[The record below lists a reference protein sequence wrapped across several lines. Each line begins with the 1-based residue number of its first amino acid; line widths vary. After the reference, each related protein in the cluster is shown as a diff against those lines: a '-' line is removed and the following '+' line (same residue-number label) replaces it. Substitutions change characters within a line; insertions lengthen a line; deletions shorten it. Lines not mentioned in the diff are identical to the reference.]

1 MQRYWE
7 PLTAEDVSS
16 LVHIGHVQDDVSKT
30 GVTVLWFPNGATIG
44 CDVSGGGPAS
54 RETTLASPL
63 TANNPVNAVVLSG
76 GSAFGLAASD
86 GVVQCLEEQGIG
98 FDTGAAVVPL
108 VCQSC
113 IYDLGYGDA
122 SVRPDRKMG
131 YEACRIA
138 LKGTSAEVGNVGAGT
153 GATVGKICGMQRAS
167 KAGFGFAAYKIGE
180 LRIAA
185 AVVVNALGDVTDP
198 RTGER
203 LAGVH
208 SPDRL
213 RFSDTL
219 EELLQIAEVSFHR
232 RTNTTIGCVVTNAAL
247 QKAEAGKLA
256 SMTRAAYARCIR
268 PVGTLADGD
277 TIYAAA
283 TGEIQTDL
291 SVLGAFS
298 SKVMEEAICC
308 AVRSASISESEY
320 LREVR

>member
-1 MQRYWE
+1 MQIYWK
-7 PLTAEDVSS
+7 PLTAEDISS
-16 LVHIGHVQDDVSKT
+16 LVHIGHVQNDAAKT
-30 GVTVLWFPNGATIG
+30 GVTVLWFPNGATMG

-54 RETTLASPL
+54 RETTLASPM
-63 TANNPVNAVVLSG
+63 TADNPINAVVLSG
-76 GSAFGLAASD
+76 GSAYGLAASD
-86 GVVQCLEEQGIG
+86 GVLQCLEENGIG
-98 FDTGAAVVPL
+98 YDTGVAVVPL

-122 SVRPDRKMG
+122 SIRPDRKMG
-131 YEACRIA
+131 YDACRKA
-138 LKGTSAEVGNVGAGT
+138 LQGTSEQVGNVGVGT

-167 KAGFGFAAYKIGE
+167 KSGFGFAAYQIGE

-185 AVVVNALGDVTDP
+185 AVAVNALGDVTDP

-213 RFSDTL
+213 RFSDTM
-219 EELLQIAEVSFHR
+219 EELLQAASISFPQK
-232 RTNTTIGCVVTNAAL
+232 TNTTIGCIITNAAL

-277 TIYAAA
+277 TIYAASVGKVPA
-283 TGEIQTDL
+283 DL
-291 SVLGAFS
+291 SILGAFS

-308 AVRSASISESEY
+308 AVRRASVSESEY
-320 LREVR
+320 FREIQ